1 VCQLSDVI
9 ENIDLERFIDI
20 TTYNVPVD
28 NLPTCVSFDDTCNQ
42 FGNKLL
48 NLCKENSIFI
58 INSRSEPAMY
68 TCYKFNRTR
77 LMTSVVDYVSV
88 NCDLCKCID
97 EFKVNKNKNMVG
109 YTGVIRQSACW
120 LWLVSQTSATVFR
133 FITLKCVC
141 HFQYRVLYSH

>member
-68 TCYKFNRTR
+68 TC
-77 LMTSVVDYVSV
+77 
-88 NCDLCKCID
+88 
-97 EFKVNKNKNMVG
+97 
-109 YTGVIRQSACW
+109 
-120 LWLVSQTSATVFR
+120 
-133 FITLKCVC
+133 
-141 HFQYRVLYSH
+141 